1 MLHCTTSCGTFNPN
15 QRRLYVYTENVEVC
29 NIMVASAWAIDAS
42 DPSYVGQAVSK
53 LCCQLDTFDS
63 GGGNAAQG
71 GTAGLSGS
79 VWGRRSRSS
88 FVSAVALSDSLYICV
103 LVLVPICFWNHT
115 IYHRERLLFDRER
128 RSIVFCIVALLPSF
142 ARH

>member
-15 QRRLYVYTENVEVC
+15 QRRLYVYMEDVEVC

-42 DPSYVGQAVSK
+42 GPSYVCQAVSK

-88 FVSAVALSDSLYICV
+88 FVSAVALSDSLTYLMYSV
-103 LVLVPICFWNHT
+103 VLVPICFWNHIIGRGFYT
-115 IYHRERLLFDRER
+115 TAREG
-128 RSIVFCIVALLPSF
+128 A
-142 ARH
+142 